1 MLRTAANA
9 LSTHEMKV
17 LSCGH
22 VLCAAGR
29 LTLDVARAQEL
40 ESCII
45 AVRNTKLKEE
55 KDAQTKAK
63 KRAFPA
69 PPRFRSAHASYGWG
83 RI

>member
-17 LSCGH
+17 LFCCH
-22 VLCAAGR
+22 ALCAAGR
-29 LTLDVARAQEL
+29 LTFNVARAQEL

-45 AVRNTKLKEE
+45 AVRNSKLKEE